1 MAAVLGLSLI
11 HIFLGFFPRGGG
23 ALSADYGYSS
33 DDEMMIRCISEQEYM
48 TLRRVGIPEVNDW
61 RVVLSSAG

>member
-1 MAAVLGLSLI
+1 M
-11 HIFLGFFPRGGG
+11 
-23 ALSADYGYSS
+23 SADYGYSS
-33 DDEMMIRCISEQEYM
+33 DDEMMIRRISEQEYM